1 MEGRRA
7 TVRRAPGPARGVP
20 AVRPRSLTLT
30 LTLALTLTLTSACGP
45 ARVAISSSTAEVR
58 SSKLPVASGVRYPM
72 AWRKLEYS
80 AASKGAGF
88 RACHASISLCE

>member
-1 MEGRRA
+1 MRRGGETCHGEESLRSGEG
-7 TVRRAPGPARGVP
+7 
-20 AVRPRSLTLT
+20 
-30 LTLALTLTLTSACGP
+30 SACGP

-88 RACHASISLCE
+88 RACHASISPCGSHRGEIEVS